1 MLEFLSQNILLLVII
16 VIAAGGLLLPAITA
30 RRFGPQLNAA
40 AAVTL
45 INKQKAFIVDVRPS
59 KDFKTGSIAGAVNMP
74 ADQIQ
79 GRLNELPKDRPIL
92 LVDQTG
98 SSSRMVAK
106 LLRGVGMSQT
116 YILDGGLLGWQN
128 EKMPLTK

>member
-16 VIAAGGLLLPAITA
+16 VIAAGGLLLPAIME

-40 AAVTL
+40 AAVAL
-45 INKQKAFIVDVRPS
+45 INKQKAFVIDVRA
-59 KDFKTGSIAGAVNMP
+59 KNDFKNGSIAGAVNMP

-79 GRLNELPKDRPIL
+79 GRISELPKDRPIL

-98 SSSRMVAK
+98 SASRMVAK
-106 LLRGVGMSQT
+106 LLRGVGLSQT

-128 EKMPLTK
+128 EKMPITK